1 MATRIRLQRHGRKAR
16 PFYHIVVAD
25 SRSKRDG
32 RFIEKLGT
40 YNPITNPATIELDFD
55 SAVNWLLKGAEPST
69 TARRILSYKG
79 ALLKKHLV
87 EGLKKGALT
96 EEQVEEKFN
105 AWLNEKEAKLS
116 GNVEALAKIAADAKA
131 EALARDKETS
141 AKRAEEIAA
150 KNTPPVVEEEAPA
163 EEAQAAAPEA
173 SEEAAE

>member
-25 SRSKRDG
+25 SRAKRDG

-40 YNPITNPATIELDFD
+40 YNPVTNPATIELDFD
-55 SAVNWLLKGAEPST
+55 SAVNWLLNGAEPST

-87 EGLKKGALT
+87 EGLRKGALT

-116 GNVEALAKIAADAKA
+116 GNVEAIAKKAADAKA
-131 EALARDKETS
+131 DALAKEKEVS

-150 KNTPPVVEEEAPA
+150 KNAPAVEEAPA
-163 EEAQAAAPEA
+163 EDAEAG
-173 SEEAAE
+173 EEAAE